1 MSELTGTHRA
11 TRRNLAT
18 QPFPGNKPRPK
29 KLRGNIALTPDEIE
43 LAMSMAR
50 ADRIKN
56 DIRNY
61 AARKRAA

>member
-29 KLRGNIALTPDEIE
+29 KLRGNIALTPDEIAIAME
-43 LAMSMAR
+43 MAGKIRLNEDLAA
-50 ADRIKN
+50 
-56 DIRNY
+56 Y
-61 AARKRAA
+61 AARKRTA